1 MNKGKIYIGQFSA
14 ARKYVIVYFRD
25 QTEVYAFERAV
36 QKTAVGERS
45 NRFALYRH
53 GSDGSARKTVSAH
66 FLHVRAY
73 RKVRKSRSRKS
84 TVAERDEVIFLFQ
97 PNEIFTVGKSI
108 FAERDSRFRRRDRHA
123 FQIAAVR
130 KGMGGDLRQIG
141 SDFDAR
147 QSVTFRK
154 SAFAYAGQAVGQ
166 DDFRQIFAAVKRL
179 FTDGLDSAQHLEGQ
193 IRLADGIGHELSA
206 EIEDALPRL
215 EGAALLRLIQCAV
228 EERLPGLQSRGQGDT
243 FQICARK
250 GDFGTGKVLRSFEH
264 DAFEGGKIFGR
275 SVVGLGHN
283 RHAARSENDFPQLWT
298 INDGI
303 FFEFEEG
310 VGQHEL
316 FHGAILHTGVF
327 YELDPFG
334 KSHRAYD
341 GPRIVNQRRR
351 AAVDDRRILHVTIGV
366 RPVDFHPT
374 DIRRSGKKR
383 IDEGRRVLV
392 RGI

>member
-1 MNKGKIYIGQFSA
+1 
-14 ARKYVIVYFRD
+14 
-25 QTEVYAFERAV
+25 
-36 QKTAVGERS
+36 
-45 NRFALYRH
+45 
-53 GSDGSARKTVSAH
+53 
-66 FLHVRAY
+66 
-73 RKVRKSRSRKS
+73 
-84 TVAERDEVIFLFQ
+84 
-97 PNEIFTVGKSI
+97 
-108 FAERDSRFRRRDRHA
+108 
-123 FQIAAVR
+123 
-130 KGMGGDLRQIG
+130 MGGDLRQIG

-154 SAFAYAGQAVGQ
+154 SAFAYAVQAVGQ

-215 EGAALLRLIQCAV
+215 ECAALLRPIQRAV

-250 GDFGTGKVLRSFEH
+250 GDFGTGKVLRSVEH
-264 DAFEGGKIFGR
+264 DAFEGGEIFGL
-275 SVVGLGHN
+275 SVVGLRYN
-283 RHAARSENDFPQLWT
+283 RHAARSENNFPQIWT
-298 INDGI
+298 MNDSI
-303 FFEFEEG
+303 FLEFEEG

-327 YELDPFG
+327 YALDPFG
-334 KSHRAYD
+334 KSHCAFD
-341 GPRIVNQRRR
+341 DSRIVNQRRR

-374 DIRRSGKKR
+374 DIRRAEKKR
-383 IDEGRRVLV
+383 IDEGSRVLV
-392 RGI
+392 RGIEDGGSEIDFAERLTADKSGGAEPRNVFHVENFYSVIGREGIVSDFLDGSAGGKFRLVLLAEMREQFFSVRRI